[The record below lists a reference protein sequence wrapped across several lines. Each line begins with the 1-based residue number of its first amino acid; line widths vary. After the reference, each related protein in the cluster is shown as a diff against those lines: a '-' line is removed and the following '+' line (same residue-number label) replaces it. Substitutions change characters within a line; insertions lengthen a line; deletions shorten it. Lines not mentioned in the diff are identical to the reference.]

1 MPNSGNFFEKQRS
14 ASIQNKS
21 RLCVGLDPDPNRLP
35 KGVDLKDFLFS
46 IVDATSDLVASY
58 KPNAAFFER
67 EGVAGY
73 RLLQE
78 LIEIIPEHI
87 PVILD
92 AKRGDIG
99 HTAAAYAT
107 AVFDVMKAD
116 AVTVNPYLGTDS
128 LRPFLDHTEKGVFIL
143 CKTSNASAG
152 EFQDLLVGDEKI
164 PLYLRVAEL
173 ANNWNE
179 HSNVGLV
186 VGATYPEEAA
196 RIRATAPDLEF
207 LIPGVGAQA
216 GDLAAVVDASIDRN
230 GQGFVISSSRGI
242 LYAWETGE
250 AGDPGYAPGGWQDA
264 AREAANQARI
274 EILNVVDS
282 RGKTWGDA

>member
-1 MPNSGNFFEKQRS
+1 MSSSGDFFEKQRA
-14 ASIQNKS
+14 ASIQNRS
-21 RLCVGLDPDPNRLP
+21 RLCVGLDPDPRRLP
-35 KGVDLKDFLFS
+35 DGVDLRDFLFS

-73 RLLQE
+73 KLLQD

-99 HTAAAYAT
+99 HTAAAYAE
-107 AVFDVMKAD
+107 AVFDYMKAD
-116 AVTVNPYLGTDS
+116 AITVNPYLGTDS
-128 LRPFLDHTEKGVFIL
+128 IRPFLDRSEKGIFVL

-152 EFQDLLVGDEKI
+152 EFQDLLVGDENI

-173 ANNWNE
+173 ANEWNE

-196 RIRATAPDLEF
+196 RIRATAPDLQF
-207 LIPGVGAQA
+207 LVPGVGAQA
-216 GDLAAVVDASIDRN
+216 GDLAAVIDASIDGN
-230 GQGFVISSSRGI
+230 GEGFVINSSRGV

-250 AGDPGYAPGGWQDA
+250 AGDPGCAPGGWQDA
-264 AREAANQARI
+264 AREAANHARI
-274 EILNVVDS
+274 EILNAVDS
-282 RGKTWGDA
+282 RNNG

>member
-1 MPNSGNFFEKQRS
+1 MSNSGNFFEKQRS

-21 RLCVGLDPDPNRLP
+21 RLCVGLDPDPSRLP
-35 KGVDLKDFLFS
+35 EGVDLKDFLFS

-128 LRPFLDHTEKGVFIL
+128 LRPFLDRSEKGVFIL

-173 ANNWNE
+173 ANEWNE

-186 VGATYPEEAA
+186 VGATYPDEAA
-196 RIRATAPDLEF
+196 RIRATAPNLEF

-216 GDLAAVVDASIDRN
+216 GDLAAVIDASIDGN
-230 GQGFVISSSRGI
+230 DEGFVINSSRGI

-250 AGDPGYAPGGWQDA
+250 AGDPGCAPGGWQDA
-264 AREAANQARI
+264 AREAANRARI
-274 EILNVVDS
+274 EILNAVDS
-282 RGKTWGDA
+282 RAKT

>member
-1 MPNSGNFFEKQRS
+1 M
-14 ASIQNKS
+14 
-21 RLCVGLDPDPNRLP
+21 
-35 KGVDLKDFLFS
+35 KDFLFS

-58 KPNAAFFER
+58 KPNVAFFER

-173 ANNWNE
+173 ANSWNE

-230 GQGFVISSSRGI
+230 GQGFVINSSRGI

-250 AGDPGYAPGGWQDA
+250 AGDPGCAPGGWQDA

-282 RGKTWGDA
+282 RAKT

>member
-1 MPNSGNFFEKQRS
+1 MSNPDNFFEKQRA
-14 ASIQNKS
+14 ASIQNRS
-21 RLCVGLDPDPNRLP
+21 RLCVGLDPDPRRLP
-35 KGVDLKDFLFS
+35 DGVDLRDFLFS

-67 EGVAGY
+67 EGVVGY

-128 LRPFLDHTEKGVFIL
+128 VKPFLVRYVTVVIIL
-143 CKTSNASAG
+143 CKPFNASDGAL
-152 EFQDLLVGDEKI
+152 QNLLVG
-164 PLYLRVAEL
+164 VA
-173 ANNWNE
+173 NI
-179 HSNVGLV
+179 
-186 VGATYPEEAA
+186 
-196 RIRATAPDLEF
+196 RI
-207 LIPGVGAQA
+207 
-216 GDLAAVVDASIDRN
+216 
-230 GQGFVISSSRGI
+230 
-242 LYAWETGE
+242 
-250 AGDPGYAPGGWQDA
+250 
-264 AREAANQARI
+264 
-274 EILNVVDS
+274 
-282 RGKTWGDA
+282 

>member
-1 MPNSGNFFEKQRS
+1 MSDSGNFFEKQWS
-14 ASIQNKS
+14 ASVQNKS

-35 KGVDLKDFLFS
+35 DGVDLKDFLFS

-67 EGVAGY
+67 EGIAGY

-128 LRPFLDHTEKGVFIL
+128 LRPFLDRAEKGVFIL

-152 EFQDLLVGDEKI
+152 EFQDLLVGDQQI

-196 RIRATAPDLEF
+196 RIRATAPDLDF

-216 GDLAAVVDASIDRN
+216 GDLAAVIDASIDRN
-230 GQGFVISSSRGI
+230 GQGFVINSSRGI

-250 AGDPGYAPGGWQDA
+250 AGDPGCAPGGWQDA

-282 RGKTWGDA
+282 RAKT